1 MNKLLDFLKR
11 HLFAVG
17 IVCLLAVSGAV
28 AAPNVARL
36 FTSIIIRPDVGGD
49 ASATNG
55 VLRTYHA
62 NRTNYF
68 QISTNG
74 DFVFYTASG
83 TYTGFSGTVVMTNAN
98 GGGFRTNTYH
108 GGFLVRTNS

>member
-36 FTSIIIRPDVGGD
+36 FTSIIIRPDVGG
-49 ASATNG
+49 
-55 VLRTYHA
+55 
-62 NRTNYF
+62 
-68 QISTNG
+68 
-74 DFVFYTASG
+74 